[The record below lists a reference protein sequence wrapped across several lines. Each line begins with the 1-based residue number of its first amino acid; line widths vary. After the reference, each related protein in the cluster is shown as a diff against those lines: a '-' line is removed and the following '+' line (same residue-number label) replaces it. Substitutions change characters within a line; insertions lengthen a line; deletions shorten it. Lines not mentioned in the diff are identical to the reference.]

1 MAEALGAQVTLVT
14 GVPDGYDRLTLA
26 GLRVIAVPAPSCP
39 RYENRYSRSGAREQH
54 LYNDGVSLDG
64 VDWRRF
70 EPADVVIVAPAFREL
85 SRSPKLGAAVHA
97 VALQGV
103 LRQRLP
109 DNRIRPRRDA
119 ITAAKRLVRAGH
131 FAFLSDQDTAQPQ
144 RLATSLAQTGTVT
157 VVTHAE
163 QGASLHT
170 ATGVATFPA
179 YPATAIEATGAGDC
193 FATAF
198 AVRYRESGS
207 LEEAMRFALVAGALA
222 VEGRG
227 IAGIPDRA
235 AIEERIEQVAA

>member
-14 GVPDGYDRLTLA
+14 GIPDGYDRQTLA

-54 LYNDGVSLDG
+54 LCNDGVSLDD

-70 EPADVVIVAPAFREL
+70 APADVMIVAPAFREF
-85 SRSPKLGAAVHA
+85 SRLPKFGATVHA

-144 RLATSLAQTGTVT
+144 RLAVSLARAGTVT

-163 QGASLHT
+163 LGASLHH
-170 ATGVATFPA
+170 GEEIQTFAACPA
-179 YPATAIEATGAGDC
+179 AMVEPTGAGDC

-222 VEGRG
+222 VEGKG
-227 IAGIPDRA
+227 IAGIPNRA